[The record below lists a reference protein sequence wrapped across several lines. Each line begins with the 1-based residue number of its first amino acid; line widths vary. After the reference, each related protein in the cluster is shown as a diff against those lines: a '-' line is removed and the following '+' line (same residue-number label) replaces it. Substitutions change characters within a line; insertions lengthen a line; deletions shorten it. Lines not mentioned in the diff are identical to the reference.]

1 MGKLLS
7 TVAAIILALSL
18 LLLSVIVSVRYGFAV
33 EEVNKLKA
41 EAAREK
47 VIIEY
52 REKPWVCE
60 LNQEE
65 LDLVQRVVMAES
77 GNQSFDGQV
86 AVAQCIFDRML
97 RDGESATEVV
107 TKPSQFASPTA
118 KEVSNSVKYAVY
130 AVFHDGL
137 RITEEPIYSFYSTV
151 GGFVSSSHEEMNHIV
166 TIEDHKFF
174 N

>member
-1 MGKLLS
+1 MGKILS
-7 TVAAIILALSL
+7 TVAAILLAISL
-18 LLLSVIVSVRYGFAV
+18 LLLSVVVSVRYGFAV
-33 EEVNKLKA
+33 EEIEKLKS
-41 EAAREK
+41 ENMRERI
-47 VIIEY
+47 VIEY
-52 REKPWVCE
+52 REEPWVYE

-77 GNQSFDGQV
+77 GNQPFDGQV

-97 RDGESATEVV
+97 RDGESATQVV
-107 TKPSQFASPTA
+107 TKPNQFASPTS

-137 RITEEPIYSFYSTV
+137 RITEEPVYYFYSTV
-151 GGFVSSSHEEMNHIV
+151 GGFVSSNHEAMNHVV
-166 TIEDHKFF
+166 TIADHKFF

>member
-1 MGKLLS
+1 MKWFS
-7 TVAAIILALSL
+7 TLCAILLALGL
-18 LLLSVIVSVRYGFAV
+18 LLLSVVVNVRYGFAV

-41 EAAREK
+41 EVVQEK

-77 GNQSFDGQV
+77 GNQPFDGQV

-137 RITEEPIYSFYSTV
+137 RVTEEPIYSFYSTR
-151 GGFVSSSHEEMNHIV
+151 GGFVSSNHEDMNHVV